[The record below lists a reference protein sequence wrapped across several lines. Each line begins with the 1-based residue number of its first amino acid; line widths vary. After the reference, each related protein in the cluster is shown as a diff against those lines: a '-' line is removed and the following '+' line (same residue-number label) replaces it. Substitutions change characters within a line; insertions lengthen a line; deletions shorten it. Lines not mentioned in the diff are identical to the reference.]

1 MANEIINE
9 QTYPARVITV
19 DWGLIAIG
27 VLGLVLLITVAALL
41 WRGRK
46 RRRPS
51 KNKSHQLTYQ
61 CPYRERL
68 LSGGKRPP

>member
-27 VLGLVLLITVAALL
+27 VLGLVLLIAVAVLL

-51 KNKSHQLTYQ
+51 EK
-61 CPYRERL
+61 
-68 LSGGKRPP
+68 